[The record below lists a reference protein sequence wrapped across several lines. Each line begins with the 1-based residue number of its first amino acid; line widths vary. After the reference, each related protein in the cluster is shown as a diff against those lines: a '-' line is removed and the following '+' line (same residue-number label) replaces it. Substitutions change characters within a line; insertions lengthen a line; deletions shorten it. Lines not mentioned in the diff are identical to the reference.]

1 MIECVHNKWVLTIN
15 DEVESYDT
23 FLVECWMIYN
33 HFDEITPYIIY
44 DILPFNG
51 CIEKDVVGMNSQE
64 FNFHEPTKFLI
75 LFMLGHE
82 TKFL

>member
-1 MIECVHNKWVLTIN
+1 MIECIANKWVLTIN
-15 DEVESYDT
+15 EEVESYDT
-23 FLVECWMIYN
+23 FLVESWMLYK

-64 FNFHEPTKFLI
+64 FNFHEPTKFTI

-82 TKFL
+82 TKFI